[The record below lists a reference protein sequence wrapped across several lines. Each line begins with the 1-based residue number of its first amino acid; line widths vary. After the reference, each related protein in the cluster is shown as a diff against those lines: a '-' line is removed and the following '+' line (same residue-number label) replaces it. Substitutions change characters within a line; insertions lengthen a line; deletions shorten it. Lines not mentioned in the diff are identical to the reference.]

1 MNRNSSFKLDSF
13 IIKKKLYILVK
24 NHFDTTST
32 SWLINSKQHIM
43 NIYKL
48 HVPATLPLTQ

>member
-13 IIKKKLYILVK
+13 IILKKLYILVK

-32 SWLINSKQHIM
+32 LWPINSKWHIM
-43 NIYKL
+43 NIDRL